1 MQHDSDSSGSIQRI
15 ETHKWCSYCQKHD
28 HDDAE
33 CWCTRAAGSRYPL
46 THAATFPTAEPPAQG
61 AAQDEVSSGSLGA
74 SGAEAGRRG
83 ARPTKIGFMDGLDWQ
98 HHVEHDAFGVRV
110 YPDVKSTLAKES
122 CARKCGV
129 VRVKM
134 IELDWPLEQTLYSEP
149 DAAAPVE
156 AASEAPSQ
164 PQASERELPPLQG
177 GMSNDELR
185 AALRAKLP
193 AGAYPEDQWLTPF
206 ALGVEVG
213 AARAQE
219 PDQDEPSADARDA

>member
-1 MQHDSDSSGSIQRI
+1 MESDMHCADCSQPISACVCSKRYAVEGDFWIRKRPSS
-15 ETHKWCSYCQKHD
+15 
-28 HDDAE
+28 
-33 CWCTRAAGSRYPL
+33 
-46 THAATFPTAEPPAQG
+46 
-61 AAQDEVSSGSLGA
+61 
-74 SGAEAGRRG
+74 
-83 ARPTKIGFMDGLDWQ
+83 
-98 HHVEHDAFGVRV
+98 
-110 YPDVKSTLAKES
+110 
-122 CARKCGV
+122 
-129 VRVKM
+129 
-134 IELDWPLEQTLYSEP
+134 
-149 DAAAPVE
+149 PVE